1 MRAGMILWLTAPHP
15 RMWRLRHRNGG
26 YRMRCYR
33 IGNHLLVTVALVLS
47 ALIGGCATGGPSGPL
62 PMVQDPLEA
71 SNVTVYRGG
80 SLVGLFSPIR
90 LQINGQNA
98 FRIHRNQQYSFQ
110 LDPGLHLFEFYI
122 GLNEC
127 RRVIF
132 IEPRRSYRIRLVPNC
147 VMETELN

>member
-1 MRAGMILWLTAPHP
+1 MRWSWTLNRSVVATVLIT
-15 RMWRLRHRNGG
+15 
-26 YRMRCYR
+26 
-33 IGNHLLVTVALVLS
+33 LL
-47 ALIGGCATGGPSGPL
+47 GGCATSGPAGPL
-62 PMVQDPLEA
+62 PEVTNPLEA

-90 LQINGQNA
+90 LQINGQDVFN
-98 FRIHRNQQYSFQ
+98 IQRNQAYSFQ
-110 LDPGLHLFEFYI
+110 LDSGLQLFEFSI

-147 VMETELN
+147 NMIARVD

>member
-1 MRAGMILWLTAPHP
+1 MRW
-15 RMWRLRHRNGG
+15 N
-26 YRMRCYR
+26 R
-33 IGNHLLVTVALVLS
+33 IGDHLTVAFALVLT
-47 ALIGGCATGGPSGPL
+47 ALLAGCATGGPIGPL
-62 PMVQDPLEA
+62 PMVKDPLEA

-98 FRIHRNQQYSFQ
+98 FNIHRNQQYSFQ
-110 LDPGLHLFEFYI
+110 LDTGLHLFEFFI

-132 IEPRRSYRIRLVPNC
+132 VEPRRSYRIRLVPNC
-147 VMETELN
+147 VMETQMN